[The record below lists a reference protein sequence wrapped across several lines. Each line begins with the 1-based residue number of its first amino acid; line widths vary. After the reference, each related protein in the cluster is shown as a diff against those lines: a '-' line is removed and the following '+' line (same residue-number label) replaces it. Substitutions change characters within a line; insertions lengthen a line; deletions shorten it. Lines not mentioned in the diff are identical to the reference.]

1 MSHVT
6 STTSRGSRS
15 SLAKARAKKAAL
27 LAQQKRQAER
37 IALEQQ
43 KLQAEVQLEEA
54 EVQLAH
60 QKAQAEVHLAQQKAQ
75 AEVQLKQQRVRTR
88 AQCKLLELQSE
99 NLQLQTDIEQQEAQE
114 RVYQEYEELTG
125 LQFPTPETRR
135 NTQVSEPQSQ
145 IHVDTQS
152 VHDASAPTNV
162 TMRQKNV
169 VILDDVIDSGKHSAG
184 VDRHVSSSASTGEAS
199 REQDLSDHY
208 RGDAVT
214 SAGAITPDSDTVGIT
229 RQIPAPPPTTTCSA
243 QPRSVTPAPTI

>member
-1 MSHVT
+1 MATNVTTGEKVSASQPGLSHDDIRANDSVSHVT

-37 IALEQQ
+37 VALERQ
-43 KLQAEVQLEEA
+43 KLQAEVQLQEA
-54 EVQLAH
+54 EVQL
-60 QKAQAEVHLAQQKAQ
+60 EG
-75 AEVQLKQQRVRTR
+75 QLKQQRVRTR

-162 TMRQKNV
+162 TTRRDNV
-169 VILDDVIDSGKHSAG
+169 VILDDVIDSGKHLR
-184 VDRHVSSSASTGEAS
+184 V
-199 REQDLSDHY
+199 
-208 RGDAVT
+208 
-214 SAGAITPDSDTVGIT
+214 
-229 RQIPAPPPTTTCSA
+229 
-243 QPRSVTPAPTI
+243 